1 MNNPASTESTSAPVA
16 VASDE
21 RLTLEREHAALTALR
36 VEYKCYLLILLMPGG
51 LLFGYGLNSHYAA
64 EPSAYASFALV
75 LGLAVLAGA
84 GTFYARYRGQDPA
97 WGALSIVT
105 LLFLDLFP
113 DRHAR
118 RLDELDRQLTGKAGN
133 RVVTQRQQ
141 LAFGLPIVSYLAP
154 LGLLYAI
161 LSLRDARLRK
171 ESPLR
176 AILLTLWA
184 GGMTLWLLFGLASN
198 LQPYLHAETTLV
210 GRQVLVRLPRGW
222 QEDASLRNDPAIDVA
237 VSAPWRKL
245 HLTIAVVPKSAVTD
259 VPIAQFTAGL
269 LTYVRRSL
277 GEANAPAVPIE
288 LSVAGHRRNSYEVQ
302 GTRDGRTHVTHRV
315 TCWET
320 DRAYYCVNAWT
331 EARDPAEGLAELQ
344 QVTDTIRSLGD

>member
-21 RLTLEREHAALTALR
+21 RLTLQREHAALTALR
-36 VEYKCYLLILLMPGG
+36 VEYKCYLLILLIPGG
-51 LLFGYGLNSHYAA
+51 LLFGYGLNSRYAA

-75 LGLAVLAGA
+75 LGLVVLAGA
-84 GTFYARYRGQDPA
+84 GTFYARFRGHDPA

-133 RVVTQRQQ
+133 RVVTQRRQ
-141 LAFGLPIVSYLAP
+141 LAFCLPIVSYLAP
-154 LGLLYAI
+154 VGLLYAI

-171 ESPLR
+171 ESLIP

-184 GGMTLWLLFGLASN
+184 GGMTLWQLCGLASD
-198 LQPYLHAETTLV
+198 LQPYLREEATLA

-222 QEDASLRNDPAIDVA
+222 REDASLRNDPAIDVA
-237 VSAPWRKL
+237 ASAPWRKL
-245 HLTIAVVPKSAVTD
+245 HLTIAVVKKSAVTNATL
-259 VPIAQFTAGL
+259 AQFSAGV
-269 LTYVRRSL
+269 LTVVRRAL

-320 DRAYYCVNAWT
+320 DRAYYGVNAWT
-331 EARDPAEGLAELQ
+331 EARDPAEGLVELQ
-344 QVTDTIRSLGD
+344 QVTDTIRSLED